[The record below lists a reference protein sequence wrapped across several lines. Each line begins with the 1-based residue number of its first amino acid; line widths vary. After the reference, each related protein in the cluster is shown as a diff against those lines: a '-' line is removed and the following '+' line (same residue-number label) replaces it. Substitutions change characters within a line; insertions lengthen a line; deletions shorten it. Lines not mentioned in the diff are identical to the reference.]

1 MRVKNGFY
9 VMIGLLCFVSGW
21 GSSAAQTA
29 GGGIAELQ
37 QEMSTTDVAVGSAD
51 ATAPADDAVKVEAPV
66 AEEVKPDEPA
76 AEAPAAEA
84 PKAEAPV
91 IEEMTPPAEE
101 KKAEA
106 APAIE
111 ELAPAAP
118 AEEKKAEAA
127 PAIEELAPA
136 APAEE
141 KKTEAAPAI
150 EELAP
155 AAPVVEKKAEA
166 EPLIEELAPPPPAE
180 KKVETIIEELPVP
193 GKTEAPVEKPAV
205 EPKDDPVEV
214 PKVEAPKTEAPD
226 ETTKQA
232 LNDAIRRLGSDERV
246 KISMTVA
253 QQEEVRRKSRE
264 IDGRKAIAEGDK
276 AWKSGEYEAAADQ
289 YKVAISKLPVIPS
302 CMVLRNRALQRLPE
316 CEFEIVHK
324 IFKAGKAIEAVTKGE
339 EFMKVRPNPK
349 LKTLVEK
356 IKDELIRNPPKDDTG
371 KSGKGDEK
379 DAPPQEVLKQMRLGR
394 EFMAK
399 REYGKSRACFESV
412 LGLDPDNR
420 EAMRYLKVLGEREY
434 GNKTAERDATVR
446 KMTAKVRDSWNP
458 KYKVIRGQEVQPLD
472 KNKKPD
478 EDRLRIENKMKSI
491 VIDEIE
497 FRQAN
502 MHDVVDF
509 LNKRSRDCDKSSDDD
524 TKKGVNII
532 LNLGESRAAGGA
544 AAGGAAAAPAAA
556 GDDMFGT
563 PDAATGATGGQEV
576 TVTFSARYI
585 TLHNALKIITSVAG
599 LEWHI
604 DGDVVMI
611 VPPGWDTGTMETR
624 MYPVEPTFIERVKTA
639 SAEMPTVT
647 RVGGRETLAMDGGGG
662 SESAVPSD
670 LKAYFENM
678 GVKFPKGSSITYNQ
692 SIGKVIVA
700 NTDANLSK
708 FEKLLAELNVVPQQV
723 EIEARFVE
731 VNETDLYEAGLEWI
745 LTDNW
750 EMLMKKNS
758 NPFAP
763 MTSNPRIQ
771 MNANT
776 SDGGMSKGLRFYGTD
791 SNGRQTPVGGGS
803 GTIGGIATF
812 ASILTNPDLNMVLHA
827 LEQNG
832 NADLLSAPKVTTRSG
847 SEAMIKVVT
856 EYIYPTAFEVN
867 GGQMQSGNNG
877 NQSTASMVQETTVMP
892 QDFAT
897 REVGVILNVLPEVS
911 PNGNMIN
918 LTMKPQVVTDPIWY
932 QYGSTVRRADGSE
945 QTLNMP
951 QPFFQLRQLETSISV
966 YDGATVVMGGL
977 ITESVEKTNDKI
989 PVLGD
994 LPLIGALFRSKSE
1007 KSVKKNLLIFVT
1019 ARLVDPGGQL
1029 IRQPDSETVTP
1040 PPAVPGKLV
1049 PDAATPAPAR

>member
-1 MRVKNGFY
+1 MRVKNVFY
-9 VMIGLLCFVSGW
+9 VMISLLCFLSGRILV
-21 GSSAAQTA
+21 AAKNA
-29 GGGIAELQ
+29 DGGIAELQ
-37 QEMSTTDVAVGSAD
+37 QEMSTTAEASVQAEASAPSAGDVSAE
-51 ATAPADDAVKVEAPV
+51 APKAEAPA
-66 AEEVKPDEPA
+66 AEEVKP
-76 AEAPAAEA
+76 EA

-91 IEEMTPPAEE
+91 IEELSPPAEAAKDDVKSEVVPEKKDESVAVESAKNEPAPVEEKKAEAAPVIEELAPAAPVEEKKAEVAPAIEELAPAAPVEE

-111 ELAPAAP
+111 ELAPPPAAP
-118 AEEKKAEAA
+118 AKKAEA
-127 PAIEELAPA
+127 
-136 APAEE
+136 
-141 KKTEAAPAI
+141 
-150 EELAP
+150 
-155 AAPVVEKKAEA
+155 V
-166 EPLIEELAPPPPAE
+166 
-180 KKVETIIEELPVP
+180 IEELPVP
-193 GKTEAPVEKPAV
+193 GKTGASEVKPQTV
-205 EPKDDPVEV
+205 PVEV
-214 PKVEAPKTEAPD
+214 PKGEIPKIETPD
-226 ETTKQA
+226 EATKQA
-232 LNDAIRRLGSDERV
+232 LTDAIKTLGSEERV
-246 KISMTVA
+246 KVSMTVA
-253 QQEEVRRKSRE
+253 QQEEVRRKGRE
-264 IDGRKAIAEGDK
+264 IDGRKAVEEADK
-276 AWKSGEYEAAADQ
+276 AWKNSEYEAASDQ
-289 YKVAISKLPVIPS
+289 YKLAISKLPVIPA
-302 CMVLRNRALQRLPE
+302 CMVLRNRALQRLPD
-316 CEFEIVHK
+316 CEFEIVHNLVK
-324 IFKAGKAIEAVTKGE
+324 NGRDLDAVTKGE
-339 EFMKVRPNPK
+339 EFMKARPNPK
-349 LKTLVEK
+349 LKSLVDKVKE
-356 IKDELIRNPPKDDTG
+356 DLINRPPK
-371 KSGKGDEK
+371 KSDGPEVTRSST
-379 DAPPQEVLKQMRLGR
+379 EVLKQMRLGR
-394 EFMAK
+394 EFMAS

-446 KMTAKVRDSWNP
+446 KMTANVRDRWNP
-458 KYKVIRGQEVQPLD
+458 KYKVIRGQEIQPI
-472 KNKKPD
+472 KNPPPD
-478 EDRLRIENKMKSI
+478 EGRQRIENKMKSI

-532 LNLGESRAAGGA
+532 LNLGESRAAAPAAGAAGDSANAFDAPEAAPTGA
-544 AAGGAAAAPAAA
+544 AAGAA
-556 GDDMFGT
+556 GV
-563 PDAATGATGGQEV
+563 PE
-576 TVTFSARYI
+576 VTFSARYI

-647 RVGGRETLAMDGGGG
+647 RVGGRENQAMDAGGGT
-662 SESAVPSD
+662 ESAVPSD

-700 NTDANLSK
+700 NTDANLVK

-731 VNETDLYEAGLEWI
+731 INETDLYEAGLEWI

-763 MTSNPRIQ
+763 MASNPRIQ

-791 SNGRQTPVGGGS
+791 ANGRQTPVGGGS
-803 GTIGGIATF
+803 GSIGGIATF

-856 EYIYPTAFEVN
+856 EYIYPTSFEVN
-867 GGQMQSGNNG
+867 GGQLQSGNNG
-877 NQSTASMVQETTVMP
+877 NQSTANMVQETTVMP

-989 PVLGD
+989 PILGD

-1029 IRQPDSETVTP
+1029 IRQPDSENVT
-1040 PPAVPGKLV
+1040 
-1049 PDAATPAPAR
+1049 TPAPSVPGALVPTAAMTAPAR